1 VHTVTQGGRGLN
13 DEPKK
18 KTFSTDESFLAAVSS
33 YLLPRL
39 LGYSR
44 AVALLLAG
52 GTYKSDS
59 PLLQG
64 LYYAT
69 FAKREDVFP
78 AALAFAH
85 ELGANTSQTGV
96 AWTKALLW
104 RGADSIEGQHIL
116 DSRGIADLGSRG
128 DAAEGARA
136 FMERRPVQFKDVLSK
151 DLSDFVPWVRP
162 LVLIA
167 CLYRSS
173 SLMILFKW
181 MELDVRQRKSKL

>member
-1 VHTVTQGGRGLN
+1 
-13 DEPKK
+13 
-18 KTFSTDESFLAAVSS
+18 
-33 YLLPRL
+33 

-44 AVALLLAG
+44 AIALLLQG
-52 GTYKSDS
+52 GTYTPDS

-64 LYYAT
+64 LYFAT
-69 FAKREDVFP
+69 FPKREDVFP

-116 DSRGIADLGSRG
+116 DSRGISDLGSRG

-151 DLSDFVPWVRP
+151 DLSNFVPWVRHF
-162 LVLIA
+162 VTVGRVI
-167 CLYRSS
+167 SS
-173 SLMILFKW
+173 LSLMIPIFSDKW
-181 MELDVRQRKSKL
+181 MELDIRQRKSKL